1 MEAIGM
7 HRSSRLKA
15 LADIEDAMRREQS
28 LGSLLNALTS
38 LLHVVETSVEQDA
51 LGADR
56 MNEMAGYMAR
66 IRHLLGHLRPEQY
79 HPAVAEESRIL
90 AARYQDL
97 EGRIKELRN
106 DRAGVMK

>member
-1 MEAIGM
+1 M

-15 LADIEDAMRREQS
+15 LADIEAAMRREQGV
-28 LGSLLNALTS
+28 GSLLNALSS
-38 LLHVVETSVEQDA
+38 LLQVAETAVDQDA

-56 MNEMAGYMAR
+56 MNEIAGSVAQ
-66 IRHLLGHLRPEQY
+66 IRYLLGHLRPEQY

-106 DRAGVMK
+106 DRTGMMK